1 MYWTVISDTD
11 DVSPPDVYTN
21 FQIPIEMLKQR

>member
-1 MYWTVISDTD
+1 MCWTVVIDID
-11 DVSPPDVYTN
+11 NVSPPDVYTN